1 MQWIEGPV
9 ALRRRLDHLEATLRC
24 VAEYADALKAGLEDL
39 RRKPVG
45 RVRDLNPAKSF
56 EAIGI
61 ITSG

>member
-1 MQWIEGPV
+1 
-9 ALRRRLDHLEATLRC
+9 
-24 VAEYADALKAGLEDL
+24 LKAGLEDL

-61 ITSG
+61 ITKDRRKLDLHQAVE